1 MAWCGLVAFSDA
13 RQSPSVDVLD
23 PNDAF
28 EGLTSR
34 QQLFVT
40 HSFSGLNDAEAYRR
54 SGDCSNMTDASIGTR
69 AHEMARLPKVQ
80 AKLRQMREKREAQTM
95 LAPLLT
101 RDFILQRLM
110 RLSDH
115 ADKDSV
121 KVTALVA
128 LGKTV
133 GIDLFRETTR
143 VERVERSVEDVEREL
158 KARLKDLQV
167 TIEGEAKQ
175 VNMLPSKPADRR
187 RKPRDGQA

>member
-1 MAWCGLVAFSDA
+1 MAFSDVS
-13 RQSPSVDVLD
+13 QLPPVNVLD
-23 PNDAF
+23 PHDAF
-28 EGLTSR
+28 EGLNSR
-34 QQLFVT
+34 QQLFCEL
-40 HSFSGLNDAEAYRR
+40 SFSGLSDAEAYRR
-54 SGDCSNMTDASIGTR
+54 SGDCTRMTRASFSNH
-69 AHEMARLPKVQ
+69 AHEMAHHPKVQ
-80 AKLRQMREKREAQTM
+80 AKLRAMREKREGQTM

-175 VNMLPSKPADRR
+175 VNMLPSKPGDRR
-187 RKPRDGQA
+187 RKPKDG